1 MREYEVTI
9 IVQPELEES
18 ERNELLERVSGWLT
32 FGQED
37 GAKPVAKHWG
47 RRRLAYDINKFS
59 EGYYVMYEA
68 NLDPL
73 QVNQIERNFQ
83 FNDDILRY
91 LVVRKHS

>member
-18 ERNELLERVSGWLT
+18 ERNVLLERVSGWLT
-32 FGQED
+32 FGQEEGD
-37 GAKPVAKHWG
+37 KPVANHWG

>member
-18 ERNELLERVSGWLT
+18 ARNELLERVSGWLT
-32 FGQED
+32 FGKEESD
-37 GAKPVAKHWG
+37 KPVANHWG
-47 RRRLAYDINKFS
+47 RRRLAYNINKFS

>member
-1 MREYEVTI
+1 MREYEVTV

-18 ERNELLERVSGWLT
+18 ARKELLERVSGWLT
-32 FGQED
+32 FGKEEGD
-37 GAKPVAKHWG
+37 KPVANHWG
-47 RRRLAYDINKFS
+47 RRRLAYNINKFS
-59 EGYYVMYEA
+59 EGYYVMFQA

-83 FNDDILRY
+83 FNEDILRY